1 MIVKAFVHQGKPG
14 LENTFYT
21 DMDVREPN
29 KGEVKV
35 RLKTAGL
42 NHRDIWNLYRRPEDA
57 GAVILGSDGAGV
69 IEAIGEDV
77 ENVQVG
83 DEVIIN
89 PSLRWPVKSDAP
101 PSDFEIIGVPTHGTF
116 AEFITIPAEN
126 VEPKPKHLSW
136 EEAGVLPLA
145 ALTAYRALFTKGKL
159 QPRQSVL
166 IPGIGSGVATFVLFM
181 AKAVDARVIVT
192 SRSEMKRKRAM
203 ELGAD
208 LAIDSESDWNEHLSG
223 EKVDLVI
230 DSVGPATWNKAMD
243 ALRAGGTMVSFG
255 ATSGEEVQINLRKF
269 YFGQYHILGTTMG
282 SHEEFREML
291 QFIEKH
297 QIKPVIDNVYPLA
310 NTINAFKRMIDGVQF
325 GKICLRIE

>member
-1 MIVKAFVHQGKPG
+1 MKAFIHQGNPG

-21 DMDVREPN
+21 DMEVKEPN

-57 GAVILGSDGAGV
+57 GPVVLGSDGAGV
-69 IEAIGEDV
+69 IEEVGPGVEHDV
-77 ENVQVG
+77 HVG

-101 PSDFEIIGVPTHGTF
+101 PSDFEIIGVPANGTF
-116 AEFITIPAEN
+116 AEYIIVPAEN

-136 EEAGVLPLA
+136 VEAGVLPLA
-145 ALTAYRALFTKGKL
+145 ALTAYRALFTRGKL
-159 QPRQSVL
+159 QPHQTVL
-166 IPGIGSGVATFVLFM
+166 IPGIGSGVATFALLM
-181 AKAVDARVIVT
+181 AKAVGARVIVT

-208 LAIDSESDWNEHLSG
+208 IAIDSESDWKEALSG

-230 DSVGPATWNKAMD
+230 ESVGPATWDKAMD
-243 ALRAGGTMVSFG
+243 ALKVGGTIVSFG
-255 ATSGEEVQINLRKF
+255 ATSGDIVQINLRKL
-269 YFGQYHILGTTMG
+269 YFGQFNILGTTMG

-291 QFIEKH
+291 RFIEEH
-297 QIKPVIDNVYPLA
+297 QIRPVIDIVYPLSA
-310 NTINAFKRMIDGVQF
+310 AKNAFKRMIEGMQF